1 MVGAVEGAG
10 VASLDAELLEPVD
23 EGFAAALASPCWADM
38 ITPFAV
44 FSCCRRKGGG
54 PCSKQRGLRRR
65 VSRGSHVI
73 EVKGH
78 VGCSGEE
85 EVVRALGGVGGF
97 YSESGFVGPAFLA
110 GAVLAWG
117 AERAVMRESEAAK
130 ADFFRGSGGTTTNG
144 T

>member
-38 ITPFAV
+38 IASFAV

-54 PCSKQRGLRRR
+54 PCSKQRGLRRT

-78 VGCSGEE
+78 VDCSGEE
-85 EVVRALGGVGGF
+85 EVVRALGDFIANLDLWAPLFWLGRFWRG
-97 YSESGFVGPAFLA
+97 
-110 GAVLAWG
+110 
-117 AERAVMRESEAAK
+117 ERSAL
-130 ADFFRGSGGTTTNG
+130 
-144 T
+144 